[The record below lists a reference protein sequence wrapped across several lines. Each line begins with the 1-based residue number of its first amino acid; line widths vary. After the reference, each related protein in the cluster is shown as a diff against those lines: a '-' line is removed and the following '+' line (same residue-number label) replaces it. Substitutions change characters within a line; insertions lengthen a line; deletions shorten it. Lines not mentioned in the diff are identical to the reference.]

1 MVVVTGASGHVGG
14 NLVRALLDQGR
25 RVRVVVRDDARA
37 VEGLDVERVQADV
50 LDPDSLKAAFDGAEV
65 VFHLA
70 ALILITGGQK
80 GRVNRI
86 NVEGP
91 RNVAAACLDRKVRRL
106 VHFSSI
112 HAYSPTPRNVPVD
125 ETRPFVGED
134 APAYDRSKAL
144 GQQEVLAAVSRG
156 LDAVIV
162 NPTAVIGPHD
172 YKPSRMGAVQRMLYR
187 RKMPSLVSGGFDW
200 VDVRDVVAGALA
212 AERNGRTGQN
222 YLLSGHWAS
231 FPEFAA
237 LVGKVTGIRVPSLV
251 VPLWLAYVGAP
262 FVQAFAGLTGGM
274 PLYTLEALHA
284 LKCYGEVS
292 HEKASRE
299 LGYSPRPLE
308 ETLRD
313 TWEWWRRHDPG
324 LGRDDPGGPAGG

>member
-1 MVVVTGASGHVGG
+1 
-14 NLVRALLDQGR
+14 
-25 RVRVVVRDDARA
+25 
-37 VEGLDVERVQADV
+37 
-50 LDPDSLKAAFDGAEV
+50 
-65 VFHLA
+65 
-70 ALILITGGQK
+70 
-80 GRVNRI
+80 
-86 NVEGP
+86 
-91 RNVAAACLDRKVRRL
+91 
-106 VHFSSI
+106 
-112 HAYSPTPRNVPVD
+112 VD

>member
-1 MVVVTGASGHVGG
+1 MVVVTGAAGHVGG

-25 RVRVVVRDDARA
+25 RVRVLVRGDTRA
-37 VEGLDVERVQADV
+37 LEGLDVERVQGDV
-50 LDPDSLKAAFDGAEV
+50 LDLDSLKAAFDGAEV

-70 ALILITGGQK
+70 ALISITGGQH
-80 GRVNRI
+80 GRVHRV

-91 RNVAAACLDRKVRRL
+91 RNVATACLDRKVRRL

-112 HAYSPTPRNVPVD
+112 HAYAPRPKDRPVD

-144 GQQEVLAAVSRG
+144 GQQEVLAAVQRG

-187 RKMPSLVSGGFDW
+187 RKMPSLVAGGFDW

-212 AERNGRTGQN
+212 AERQGRTGQN

-231 FPEFAA
+231 FPEFAR
-237 LVGKVTGIRVPSLV
+237 LVQQVTGIPVPSLV

-262 FVQAFAGLTGGM
+262 FVQAVAGLTGTM

-284 LKCYGEVS
+284 LRCYGPVS
-292 HEKASRE
+292 HEKAATE
-299 LGYSPRPLE
+299 LGYRPRPLE

-313 TWEWWRRHDPG
+313 TWEWWRTHDPE
-324 LGRDDPGGPAGG
+324 LARNLPAGP